1 MEKEELTPNQGENH
15 EPRVLVVEKLER
27 NDGEVDFSKLSEGD
41 KFQLLTRYLN
51 DMCSINKSILQITA
65 DAYVLLELV
74 CKAMGIDVK
83 AEKAALVKKYK
94 AMMDENIKKSKE
106 ALESLNPQRN

>member
-15 EPRVLVVEKLER
+15 EPRVLVVENLER

-51 DMCSINKSILQITA
+51 DICSITKSMLQITA
-65 DAYVLLELV
+65 DQYVLIELI
-74 CKAMGIDVK
+74 CKKIGIDVK
-83 AEKAALVKKYK
+83 VEKQELVKKYK
-94 AMMDENIKKSKE
+94 AQMEEDFRKSKE
-106 ALESLNPQRN
+106 ALESLSENKA